1 MLHIVYSILC
11 IMCVNNNSFSASVSR
26 QYCANLHIRGRI
38 GAVQAADV
46 LYQGPFSAAA
56 PGSEACGA
64 ASFPGKGG
72 IMRPAAEPVHEFE
85 APRERLSRP
94 RAAGLLINENLNS
107 ACTRRPAP
115 L

>member
-1 MLHIVYSILC
+1 MSVKNGRIL
-11 IMCVNNNSFSASVSR
+11 VSVSR
-26 QYCANLHIRGRI
+26 QYCANLHMRDRI
-38 GAVQAADV
+38 GAVWAADV

-72 IMRPAAEPVHEFE
+72 IMRPAAEPLHEFE